1 MIDETTIEPAEAPN
15 ARAQFLILTLFGDY
29 VLPRGGTIWT
39 ASLLALLELLGI
51 GERAARSAL
60 SRMSSRG
67 WLAARKQGRRSQ
79 YTLTPQ
85 GRTLLEHGER
95 RLFEPPFADWDGL
108 WRLVVYS
115 LPESKRDLR
124 HALRGQLIWLGFAPL
139 APATWISPHDRRTDL
154 EYVCDELGIRAHVDI
169 FSGMALHSSADRA
182 LVERC
187 WDLLALEAEY
197 RYFIERYQPEYEAS
211 RKLDAEQIARE
222 ADLCFTRRFWLTH
235 AFLPFPRKDPGL
247 PIALLPPDWAGF
259 AARQLFDEYRRLL
272 EPRAG
277 QFVDEV
283 MRGETLTSV
292 IGVL

>member
-1 MIDETTIEPAEAPN
+1 MIDETTIELAEAPN

-29 VLPRGGTIWT
+29 VLPRGGMIWT
-39 ASLLALLELLGI
+39 TSLLALLELLGV
-51 GERAARSAL
+51 GERAARSAF
-60 SRMSSRG
+60 SRMSARG

-79 YTLTPQ
+79 YTLTSQ

-95 RLFEPPFADWDGL
+95 RLFEPPFDDWDGL

-124 HALRGQLIWLGFAPL
+124 HALRGQLTWLGFGPL
-139 APATWISPHDRRTDL
+139 APATWLSPHDRRAEL
-154 EYVCDELGIRAHVDI
+154 EYICDELGIRTHVEI
-169 FSGMALHSSADRA
+169 FSGMALHSSSDRA

-187 WDLLALEAEY
+187 WDLPALDAEY
-197 RYFIERYQPEYEAS
+197 REFVERHRPEYEAYRALS
-211 RKLDAEQIARE
+211 AEQLERT
-222 ADLCFTRRFWLTH
+222 ADVCFTRRFWLTH

-247 PIALLPPDWAGF
+247 PIALLPPSWAGF

-272 EPRAG
+272 EPHAG

-283 MRGETLTSV
+283 MRGEALA
-292 IGVL
+292 GVGAVL

>member
-1 MIDETTIEPAEAPN
+1 MIDETTVEQAETPN

-29 VLPRGGTIWT
+29 ILPRGGTIWT
-39 ASLLALLELLGI
+39 ASLLALLDLLGV

-67 WLAARKQGRRSQ
+67 WLVARKQGRRSQ
-79 YTLTPQ
+79 YTLTTQ
-85 GRTLLEHGER
+85 GRALLEQGER

-124 HALRGQLIWLGFAPL
+124 HALRGQLIWLGFGPL
-139 APATWISPHDRRTDL
+139 AQATWISPHDRRAEL
-154 EYVCDELGIRAHVDI
+154 EYVCDELGIRAHVEI
-169 FSGMALHSSADRA
+169 FSGMVLHSSSDRA

-187 WDLLALEAEY
+187 WDLPALEAEY
-197 RYFIERYQPEYEAS
+197 REFAARYRPEYEAC
-211 RKLDAEQIARE
+211 RALGAEQLGRT
-222 ADLCFTRRFWLTH
+222 ADICFTRRFWLTH

-259 AARQLFDEYRRLL
+259 DARQLFDEYRGLL
-272 EPRAG
+272 EPYAN

-283 MRGETLTSV
+283 MRGEALVSA
-292 IGVL
+292 GAVL